1 MAITITINRMSTL
14 ASAKA
19 YVPGGSGAA
28 QHDAAERR
36 EGLVRAGP
44 LALWLQGNRWHAVA
58 AAQGITPTAAFLP
71 WQGWSAARWRT
82 FQPIIS
88 CCPVRRPLVQARHEL
103 AVNKPH
109 QQSLPVALATPAAPM
124 SVAAAASGQSASVAA
139 APSAKS
145 AQESAPAIKRLR
157 VEDAVVVT
165 SAPACPATQDC
176 LLPIAAPLRSAV
188 QPADPGGSGKA
199 AANPPSICPVVNVT
213 PSPCDQTE
221 TVWVLPGTS
230 ECVPLSEAFP
240 PGVQISV
247 SDCVPVPLSTLIKR
261 LFPDLIIKPSPSASS
276 PTPAATPAPA
286 PSPVVSTAPVATPT
300 VAPAGGATVTPVIA
314 PASKPVIAPI
324 SAPVSTPVSAP
335 ASAPTV
341 TPSATPAPTPAPASI
356 PSVTP
361 SVAPATTPPVAS
373 PVTPAAA
380 PAPAAVVPAAATPV
394 PATAA
399 VAVKPLAALISIP
412 EAVPVASL
420 APPPIPQRPAGS
432 KDNSGKDTLV
442 GTTGDDTLWGGVGND
457 TLFGR
462 EGNDR
467 LFGED
472 GDDQLLGGE
481 GFDLLDG
488 GAGDDQLFG
497 GLGNDQMWGGDGDD
511 TMMGSDVSNTG
522 RPLPAGQTDDDIMF
536 GGAGKDGMFG
546 GAGNDQ
552 MWGGDGDDGLYGN
565 EGDDKLYGEA
575 GNDHIYGGKGNDV
588 IQGGDGDDL
597 IYGDDMEYFWMQPDT
612 TGGDDLLYGGAGN
625 DSLFGGSGND
635 VLDGGS
641 GNDSL
646 VGGLGDDTYVVDGA
660 GDTIREDADQGHDTV
675 VASCSYTLGRNLEDL
690 RLAEGGQF
698 NGTGNA
704 QDNLIT
710 GNSQDN
716 ILDGGRGADTLM
728 GGTGNDS
735 YFVDDVNDK
744 VVEQA
749 GEGVDT
755 VFSRISTTLG
765 ANLEN
770 LTLLDSAT
778 PQHEIVNG
786 RDMLVYGYP
795 HYAELDYSQGDAV
808 AGYTGTCG
816 ETSVVNL
823 CLMAGLAVTEA
834 QAVKRAI
841 ANGWCVTSGESQLG
855 GSNQYDQVALLAS
868 YGTLGE
874 NVEDLRLL
882 EGGSYN
888 GTGNFLDNRLTGNS
902 QDNILDGL
910 AGADT
915 MMGGQG
921 NDRYFVDNVGDQV
934 VEEAGEGIDTVY
946 STVSMTLGANVEN
959 LTLMDAR
966 TPVHGEIYGQ
976 DALIYGTPKSY
987 LMDYRQG
994 DARPGFLGTCGVTS
1008 VANML
1013 TMAGVNVTEKETLQR
1028 AIDRDWC
1035 DSDPSLPI
1043 TLRGGVTCNDLAEL
1057 MGSFGVAGEVDYRYD
1072 EARLVK
1078 LLKGGHVV
1086 TLCADAAVF
1095 RDMSGY
1101 LAGKR
1106 VGFHAVAVSGVACSA
1121 KTGEVLGF
1129 YITDSGPG
1137 RYSEMN
1143 RFLSVGDLR
1152 NMDAHESALI
1162 YSVDPAKL
1170 LHRDSSATGNEL
1182 DNILVGNQDNNL
1194 LTGAKGND
1202 TLTGQAGNDTYVF
1215 GKGDGR
1221 DLVVDQD
1228 ATAGNID
1235 TIKFSDARQTNLWF
1249 SQVGKDLQIDVLG
1262 STDQV
1267 TVKDWYAGADN
1278 RVERIK
1284 TADGK
1289 TLYDSDVDKLVQA
1302 MASFDPPAA
1311 TQTSWTDG
1319 QTSKGKVLLTVTH

>member
-36 EGLVRAGP
+36 EGLVRASP
-44 LALWLQGNRWHAVA
+44 MALWLQGNRWHAVA

-109 QQSLPVALATPAAPM
+109 QQSLPVALASPAAPM

-139 APSAKS
+139 TPSAKS

-165 SAPACPATQDC
+165 SAPVCPATQDC
-176 LLPIAAPLRSAV
+176 LLPIATTLRSAV
-188 QPADPGGSGKA
+188 QPADPGGSGKT

-213 PSPCDQTE
+213 PSPCDQTD

-240 PGVQISV
+240 PGVQISFT
-247 SDCVPVPLSTLIKR
+247 DCVPVPLSTLIKR

-300 VAPAGGATVTPVIA
+300 VAPAGGATVTPAIA
-314 PASKPVIAPI
+314 PASKPAIAPVSAPI
-324 SAPVSTPVSAP
+324 SAPVNAPV
-335 ASAPTV
+335 SAPTV
-341 TPSATPAPTPAPASI
+341 TPSATPAPAST
-356 PSVTP
+356 PSVAP
-361 SVAPATTPPVAS
+361 SVAPATTAPVAS

-442 GTTGDDTLWGGVGND
+442 GTTGDDTLWGGAGND

-462 EGNDR
+462 DGNDR

-488 GAGDDQLFG
+488 GAGKDQLFG

-511 TMMGSDVSNTG
+511 TMMGNDIGNTG
-522 RPLPAGQTDDDIMF
+522 KPLAAGQTDDDIMF
-536 GGAGKDGMFG
+536 GGAGNDGMFG
-546 GAGNDQ
+546 GVGNDQ

-575 GNDHIYGGKGNDV
+575 GNDHLYGGKGNDV

-660 GDTIREDADQGHDTV
+660 GDTIREADDEGHDTV

-698 NGTGNA
+698 NGAGNA

-786 RDMLVYGYP
+786 QDMLVYGYP
-795 HYAELDYSQGDAV
+795 HYSESAMDYSQGDAV
-808 AGYTGTCG
+808 AGYEGTCG

-823 CLMAGLAVTEA
+823 CVMAGQTVTEA

-841 ANGWCVTSGESQLG
+841 ANGWCVTTGKGQLG
-855 GSNQYDQVALLAS
+855 GSNMYDQTALLGSYGIRAKAS
-868 YGTLGE
+868 YGYDEKALVKALKEGRGALVSVNAGKLWDNPDAVQLG
-874 NVEDLRLL
+874 NGNHVITVTGVVCDP
-882 EGGSYN
+882 
-888 GTGNFLDNRLTGNS
+888 GTGEAQGFFIADSGRGRPEDACRYLSKDELRKVADVT
-902 QDNILDGL
+902 DGYMV
-910 AGADT
+910 AT
-915 MMGGQG
+915 
-921 NDRYFVDNVGDQV
+921 VDPIKVPN
-934 VEEAGEGIDTVY
+934 
-946 STVSMTLGANVEN
+946 EN
-959 LTLMDAR
+959 LD
-966 TPVHGEIYGQ
+966 
-976 DALIYGTPKSY
+976 
-987 LMDYRQG
+987 
-994 DARPGFLGTCGVTS
+994 
-1008 VANML
+1008 
-1013 TMAGVNVTEKETLQR
+1013 
-1028 AIDRDWC
+1028 
-1035 DSDPSLPI
+1035 
-1043 TLRGGVTCNDLAEL
+1043 
-1057 MGSFGVAGEVDYRYD
+1057 
-1072 EARLVK
+1072 
-1078 LLKGGHVV
+1078 
-1086 TLCADAAVF
+1086 
-1095 RDMSGY
+1095 
-1101 LAGKR
+1101 
-1106 VGFHAVAVSGVACSA
+1106 
-1121 KTGEVLGF
+1121 
-1129 YITDSGPG
+1129 
-1137 RYSEMN
+1137 
-1143 RFLSVGDLR
+1143 
-1152 NMDAHESALI
+1152 
-1162 YSVDPAKL
+1162 
-1170 LHRDSSATGNEL
+1170 ATGNEL
-1182 DNILVGNQDNNL
+1182 DNVITGNR
-1194 LTGAKGND
+1194 GANVIRGGRGND
-1202 TLTGQAGNDTYVF
+1202 TLIGGAGNDTYVF
-1215 GKGDGR
+1215 ARGDGQ
-1221 DLVVDQD
+1221 DLIADQD
-1228 ATAGNID
+1228 ATRGNID
-1235 TIKFSDARQTNLWF
+1235 TLQLSDLRQTNLWF
-1249 SQVGKDLQIDVLG
+1249 SQSGNDLQIDVLG
-1262 STDQV
+1262 GSDRITI
-1267 TVKDWYAGADN
+1267 KDWYQGGSSGSDN
-1278 RVERIK
+1278 HIERIR
-1284 TADGK
+1284 TADGN

-1302 MASFDPPAA
+1302 MASFAPPPAL
-1311 TQTSWTDG
+1311 QSEWTPG
-1319 QTSKGKVLLTVTH
+1319 QTSQGKVLLTITH

>member
-1 MAITITINRMSTL
+1 MTTSINSNSNGKSGSASTSTAVIDHPVIRRIDDRFISIQTGSRTEVRFSPIRPGISFLTVESLPPITKNVP
-14 ASAKA
+14 ASAGA
-19 YVPGGSGAA
+19 GS
-28 QHDAAERR
+28 
-36 EGLVRAGP
+36 
-44 LALWLQGNRWHAVA
+44 
-58 AAQGITPTAAFLP
+58 
-71 WQGWSAARWRT
+71 
-82 FQPIIS
+82 
-88 CCPVRRPLVQARHEL
+88 
-103 AVNKPH
+103 
-109 QQSLPVALATPAAPM
+109 
-124 SVAAAASGQSASVAA
+124 
-139 APSAKS
+139 
-145 AQESAPAIKRLR
+145 
-157 VEDAVVVT
+157 
-165 SAPACPATQDC
+165 
-176 LLPIAAPLRSAV
+176 
-188 QPADPGGSGKA
+188 KA
-199 AANPPSICPVVNVT
+199 AAT
-213 PSPCDQTE
+213 T
-221 TVWVLPGTS
+221 TGTS
-230 ECVPLSEAFP
+230 TS
-240 PGVQISV
+240 
-247 SDCVPVPLSTLIKR
+247 STAPAKSTV
-261 LFPDLIIKPSPSASS
+261 DLPSSSKPAELKSADSAKPSNTTTT
-276 PTPAATPAPA
+276 PTPAKPAADVAGSASKPPDPKSADTTKPSSTTATPAPA
-286 PSPVVSTAPVATPT
+286 KPAVDIAVST
-300 VAPAGGATVTPVIA
+300 
-314 PASKPVIAPI
+314 SKPQDPKNAD
-324 SAPVSTPVSAP
+324 T
-335 ASAPTV
+335 TK
-341 TPSATPAPTPAPASI
+341 PSSMTATPAPAKPSVDIAVSTSKPLDPKNADTAKPSSTTATPAPAKPVVEIAASTSKPLDPKNADTTK
-356 PSVTP
+356 PSSTT
-361 SVAPATTPPVAS
+361 AT
-373 PVTPAAA
+373 
-380 PAPAAVVPAAATPV
+380 PAPAKPAVDIAVSTSKPLDPKNADTTKPSSTTATPA
-394 PATAA
+394 PAKPAVDIAASTSKPLDPKSTDSAKPSSTAASSAGGKAA
-399 VAVKPLAALISIP
+399 VATASSGPQALTPEALTVRGTQVERWARAAPESAKAALIRKLHFLDGADKPLTEAQLAALDKNKDAHLDSDELAGLHAWTDLNEDGIAQAGELTSLPSAMTAAGLASGLRVADYQVYLRGNASFRTP
-412 EAVPVASL
+412 EQVQAMRSA
-420 APPPIPQRPAGS
+420 AQA
-432 KDNSGKDTLV
+432 SGKK
-442 GTTGDDTLWGGVGND
+442 N
-457 TLFGR
+457 
-462 EGNDR
+462 
-467 LFGED
+467 
-472 GDDQLLGGE
+472 Q
-481 GFDLLDG
+481 G
-488 GAGDDQLFG
+488 GAGNDVLFATNGEEINGNGGDDVIY
-497 GLGNDQMWGGDGDD
+497 GGDGDD
-511 TMMGSDVSNTG
+511 TLVGGTYSALARGETDNDV
-522 RPLPAGQTDDDIMF
+522 LY
-536 GGAGKDGMFG
+536 GGAGKDSLNG
-546 GAGNDQ
+546 GVGNDLLD
-552 MWGGDGDDGLYGN
+552 GGTGDDR
-565 EGDDKLYGEA
+565 
-575 GNDHIYGGKGNDV
+575 
-588 IQGGDGDDL
+588 
-597 IYGDDMEYFWMQPDT
+597 M
-612 TGGDDLLYGGAGN
+612 YGGAG
-625 DSLFGGSGND
+625 
-635 VLDGGS
+635 
-641 GNDSL
+641 
-646 VGGLGDDTYVVDGA
+646 DDIYVVDSA
-660 GDTIREDADQGHDTV
+660 GDGVFENADAGRDTV
-675 VASCSYTLGRNLEDL
+675 LAGMSY
-690 RLAEGGQF
+690 
-698 NGTGNA
+698 
-704 QDNLIT
+704 
-710 GNSQDN
+710 
-716 ILDGGRGADTLM
+716 
-728 GGTGNDS
+728 
-735 YFVDDVNDK
+735 
-744 VVEQA
+744 
-749 GEGVDT
+749 
-755 VFSRISTTLG
+755 
-765 ANLEN
+765 
-770 LTLLDSAT
+770 
-778 PQHEIVNG
+778 
-786 RDMLVYGYP
+786 
-795 HYAELDYSQGDAV
+795 
-808 AGYTGTCG
+808 
-816 ETSVVNL
+816 
-823 CLMAGLAVTEA
+823 
-834 QAVKRAI
+834 
-841 ANGWCVTSGESQLG
+841 
-855 GSNQYDQVALLAS
+855 
-868 YGTLGE
+868 TLGE

-888 GTGNFLDNRLTGNS
+888 GTGNYLDNRITGNS

-915 MMGGQG
+915 MIGGQG

-934 VEEAGEGIDTVY
+934 IEEAGEGIDTVY